1 MTHTIREKTRLLAP
15 RLRHASGQVEA
26 DERALEILKRAAE
39 QIVSD
44 RPGARLWP
52 RSDGRKIVKGSRSDT
67 ASSRTNKHPQ
77 ALNRRRRSNSL
88 RMCAPVEMRTAMS
101 DTNGGA
107 AITSGFMCFLRTG
120 ERRTLVWAVIY
131 DHVEIA

>member
-1 MTHTIREKTRLLAP
+1 
-15 RLRHASGQVEA
+15 
-26 DERALEILKRAAE
+26 
-39 QIVSD
+39 
-44 RPGARLWP
+44 
-52 RSDGRKIVKGSRSDT
+52 
-67 ASSRTNKHPQ
+67 
-77 ALNRRRRSNSL
+77 
-88 RMCAPVEMRTAMS
+88 MS